1 MELQEAI
8 ANRRSVKIFK
18 RDMTIDDDALYKA
31 IKQATDAPNHGLR
44 EPWRVVHIAKD
55 RLGDMSKQLSEIAF
69 PNLQK
74 KQQNHYE
81 VATHLGGMLALIVKE
96 DPRQKENLENHM
108 AFGAFAQNL
117 MLLLYE
123 AGIGT
128 CWKTPHYIFEP
139 KVRRALDIQDDEILA
154 GFMYLTDLE
163 VEPTKAKR
171 KNKNLITEFE

>member
-44 EPWRVVHIAKD
+44 EPWRVVHIEKD

-117 MLLLYE
+117 MLLLHE

-128 CWKTPHYIFEP
+128 CWKSPAYIFTPEIRELFGV
-139 KVRRALDIQDDEILA
+139 KDDEKLV
-154 GFMYLTDLE
+154 GFLYLTDLE
-163 VEPTKAKR
+163 DELPHRERHFNEIIEK
-171 KNKNLITEFE
+171 F